1 MKHAKTMNNKAR
13 KKDKWLSVEERNE
26 SIDDWRLK
34 IIWYLELGFSSSVIT
49 EFVEIR
55 LILK

>member
-1 MKHAKTMNNKAR
+1 MNNKAR

-26 SIDDWRLK
+26 SIYEWRLK
-34 IIWYLELGFSSSVIT
+34 IIWYLDLDFSSLVIT
-49 EFVEIR
+49 KFEEIR

>member
-1 MKHAKTMNNKAR
+1 MKHAKTTNNKAR

-26 SIDDWRLK
+26 NIDDWRLK
-34 IIWYLELGFSSSVIT
+34 IIWYLELGFSNSVIT

>member
-1 MKHAKTMNNKAR
+1 MKHAKTTNNKAR
-13 KKDKWLSVEERNE
+13 KDKWLSVEERNE

-34 IIWYLELGFSSSVIT
+34 IIWCLELGFSNSVIT